1 MNKKKKSVAP
11 PPEQLLELLAAR
23 RPLMAPIVLA
33 LRDMV
38 AREAPDATER
48 VYSIYAVVDLFTF
61 ARPSD
66 AFIHIVAY
74 EKHVNL
80 GFNQGS
86 TLPDPHGLIAG
97 TGKSIR
103 HIRIVTKEDLKRPL
117 RVYIRAAIKQATR
130 PPAAPTKRAP
140 RQARWRQ
147 RAR

>member
-1 MNKKKKSVAP
+1 MGTAVARKKKTAVAP
-11 PPEQLLELLAAR
+11 PPEELLELLAAR

-33 LRDMV
+33 LRDRV
-38 AREAPDATER
+38 ARAAPAATEK
-48 VYSIYAVVDLFTF
+48 VYSLYAVVDLFTF

-80 GFNQGS
+80 GFNQGAS
-86 TLPDPHGLIAG
+86 LPDPHGLIAG

-103 HIRIVTKEDLKRPL
+103 HIRIATEKDLKKPL
-117 RVYIRAAIKQATR
+117 RGYIEAAI
-130 PPAAPTKRAP
+130 
-140 RQARWRQ
+140 RQAPASPRASAR